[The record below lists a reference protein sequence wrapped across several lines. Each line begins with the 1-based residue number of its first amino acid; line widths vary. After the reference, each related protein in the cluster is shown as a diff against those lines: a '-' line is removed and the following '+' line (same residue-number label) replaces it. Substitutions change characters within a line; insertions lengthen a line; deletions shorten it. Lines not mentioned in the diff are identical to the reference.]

1 MRDIASMYKP
11 IQLIA
16 PIAMTATVTG
26 VGQLIT
32 PNEDTDAVA
41 VVQLGAVAGTPD
53 SFTAVVTI
61 EASATLNGTYTVLST
76 FATAT
81 AGAQIGTKQ
90 VVLPIVSKPYVR
102 AKVTIAFVN
111 GTTPSFVC
119 GVSLLVKQNT
129 NTSSNQT
136 ALA

>member
-1 MRDIASMYKP
+1 MRDIASLYKP
-11 IQLIA
+11 YQLIA

-26 VGQLIT
+26 SGVLVAPQ
-32 PNEDTDAVA
+32 EDSDAVA
-41 VVQLGAVAGTPD
+41 IANFGAVAGSPT
-53 SFTAVVTI
+53 SFTVIVTI
-61 EASATLNGTYTVLST
+61 EGSDTSGGTYSVLST

-90 VVLPIVSKPYVR
+90 VIIPIASKTYVR
-102 AKVTIAFVN
+102 AKVTIAFVG

-119 GVSLLVKQNT
+119 GVSLLVKQNI